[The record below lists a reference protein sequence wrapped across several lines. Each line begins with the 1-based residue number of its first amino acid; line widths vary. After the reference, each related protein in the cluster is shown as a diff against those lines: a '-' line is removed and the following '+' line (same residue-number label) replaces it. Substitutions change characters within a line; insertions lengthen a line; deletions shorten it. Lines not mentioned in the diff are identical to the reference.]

1 MRRCLA
7 CLLIVLLTVCG
18 VCACG
23 DTAENQ
29 EKLEDGEYYLYYTNQ
44 ACTKLQTEVCT
55 ADAQGVTELADFLLG
70 KMQEVSQNM
79 EYVPAIPEDVKVT
92 RTEEGSDGQLFV
104 YFNAAYNNMKPEREI
119 MCRAAVVKT
128 LTQIEGV
135 EFVGFYIND
144 QPLMDASR
152 NTINLMSSSSFVDSA
167 GDTKDLQQ
175 QFLTLYFTD
184 ESGSSLIETEKTVVC
199 STGIAMEQLV
209 VDQLLAEWMRTGSM
223 TRCRGMPKPSA

>member
-1 MRRCLA
+1 
-7 CLLIVLLTVCG
+7 
-18 VCACG
+18 
-23 DTAENQ
+23 
-29 EKLEDGEYYLYYTNQ
+29 
-44 ACTKLQTEVCT
+44 
-55 ADAQGVTELADFLLG
+55 
-70 KMQEVSQNM
+70 
-79 EYVPAIPEDVKVT
+79 
-92 RTEEGSDGQLFV
+92 
-104 YFNAAYNNMKPEREI
+104 MKPEREI

-209 VDQLLAEWMRTGSM
+209 VDQLLAGVDADGVYDTLPRNAKALSVTVKNGI
-223 TRCRGMPKPSA
+223 CYVNFDSAFADDALNVSEYIPIYSVVNSLTELPNISRVQISINGVSNIKFRDSISLEQPLERNMDYVKNQGNAESIEETE